1 MTHNTVSKKEQ
12 LKQLRSE
19 FKKNRLNTESCN
31 SDDSLLFVLNN
42 KDYPLLFKTNFFLD
56 NNKQVFTQK
65 ILQILPVNKLTTVK
79 KFEEWYDNILFYKL
93 LEDFGNEQK
102 FYDAIKVE
110 FMNPIV
116 FMNWVQENFTE

>member
-1 MTHNTVSKKEQ
+1 MTHVSISQ
-12 LKQLRSE
+12 LKKLKELRNE
-19 FKKNRLNTESCN
+19 FNKNNPNTE
-31 SDDSLLFVLNN
+31 FIYP
-42 KDYPLLFKTNFFLD
+42 DYPLLFKTNFFLD
-56 NNKQVFTQK
+56 KNKQDFAQK